1 MKLKLFS
8 YVKHSP
14 YVQYRKH
21 STTAIS
27 FEEFVKELA
36 KIDGV
41 VKTQENVGRDI
52 KIGIIGLA
60 ISGGV
65 DSMALAALCSL
76 WKYNENC
83 GHPCPKITENFTVPK
98 FQAFVVDHRIRN
110 GSKDEAQVVSKE
122 LINRGIPTEILTVKW
137 HVEKP
142 SCLSNIETLARQQRF
157 RLLGGSCATHGIDSL
172 ILAHH
177 EDDQVETILARL
189 IAGHRGLGLCG
200 IKSHATIPECFGM
213 YGVHESGGSRN
224 KSSLQEQVIP
234 SKITDKL
241 SSCSNQLVIESGGIR
256 IYRPLLAFS
265 KSRLISTCQALQM
278 PWFEDETNQDPKITM
293 RNAIRY
299 LYRHHQL
306 PAAITKPALISLSA
320 KINQEVKK
328 KQETILQYLSKIQ
341 ICSFNTR
348 TGTIKIRF
356 PHLRRTAKHLI
367 ELSDTEILQVAEM
380 ILHKIVY
387 LVSPNKQIDLSS
399 LRGAIY
405 RLFPELFQQKRP
417 ATKITRDNQIAQ
429 AAFTVAG
436 TIFQPVESNKNP
448 TTLNSNM
455 KTGLSLCELKPI
467 WLVSRQ
473 PPSLVKDSN
482 YNLIVS
488 TVKSSSS
495 WTLIDGRFW
504 MLVENF
510 CSSLDL
516 IVRLLR
522 PNDLKPLSNQLDPAT
537 RKLLNHRLALHTPG
551 KIRWTLPAIFC
562 REVGTLTQ
570 IPLSLPTLNI
580 EVPEASLYGKWEVRY
595 KKVNIDGLNM
605 TWSEL

>member
-8 YVKHSP
+8 YVKYSP
-14 YVQYRKH
+14 YIQYRKH
-21 STTAIS
+21 STIAIS
-27 FEEFVKELA
+27 YEEFVKELA

-41 VKTQENVGRDI
+41 VKTQRNAQRDI

-65 DSMALAALCSL
+65 DSMALAALCLL

-83 GHPCPKITENFTVPK
+83 GYSCPNTTENFTVPK
-98 FQAFVVDHRIRN
+98 FQAFVVDHRIRD
-110 GSKDEAQVVSKE
+110 GSKAEAQAVSKE
-122 LINRGIPTEILTVKW
+122 LISRGIPTEILTVTW

-157 RLLGGSCATHGIDSL
+157 RLLGESCATHGIDSL
-172 ILAHH
+172 MLAHH

-200 IKSHATIPECFGM
+200 IKSHAAIPECFGM

-224 KSSLQEQVIP
+224 KSSLQEQVTP
-234 SKITDKL
+234 SKITDNL
-241 SSCSNQLVIESGGIR
+241 SSCSTQLLIETGGIR

-278 PWFEDETNQDPKITM
+278 PWFEDETNQDPKITT

-306 PAAITKPALISLSA
+306 PAAIAKPALISLSA

-328 KQETILQYLSKIQ
+328 KQETIRQYLSTIQ

-356 PHLRRTAKHLI
+356 PHLHRNAEHLI
-367 ELSDTEILQVAEM
+367 DLSDTEILQVAEM
-380 ILHKIVY
+380 ILLKIVDM
-387 LVSPNKQIDLSS
+387 VSPKKQINLNS

-405 RLFPELFQQKRP
+405 RLFPELFHRKRL
-417 ATKITRDNQIAQ
+417 ATKITRDTQIAQ

-448 TTLNSNM
+448 TTLNS
-455 KTGLSLCELKPI
+455 KIATELSLYDVKPI
-467 WLVSRQ
+467 WLISRQ
-473 PPSLVKDSN
+473 PPSLVKDSD
-482 YNLIVS
+482 YNIIVS
-488 TVKSSSS
+488 IGKSSSS
-495 WTLIDGRFW
+495 WNLIDGRFW
-504 MLVENF
+504 MIVESF
-510 CSSLDL
+510 CPSFDL
-516 IVRLLR
+516 IVRLFR
-522 PNDLKPLSNQLDPAT
+522 PNDLKPLSNQLEPAT
-537 RKLLNHRLALHTPG
+537 KKLLNHRLASHAPG

-562 REVGTLTQ
+562 REAGTL
-570 IPLSLPTLNI
+570 IELPLSLPTLNI
-580 EVPEASLYGKWEVRY
+580 EVPEASSYGKWEVRY
-595 KKVNIDGLNM
+595 KKVNFDGLNM
-605 TWSEL
+605 TCSLL